1 MAMLRISAGRRAV
14 RKGASG
20 IAPGTRPV
28 VWRSGALVHLWNVA
42 AFGVLSALDNTMF
55 VCCLV
60 WKIAHADIDPT
71 QALRT

>member
-1 MAMLRISAGRRAV
+1 V
-14 RKGASG
+14 NE
-20 IAPGTRPV
+20 
-28 VWRSGALVHLWNVA
+28 RSGALVHLWNVA